1 MRDEL
6 LSYYERELT
15 YVRRLGAEF
24 AQKYPKIAS
33 RLQLEPTRCEDP
45 HVERLIEGFAL
56 LAARVHLKL
65 DDEFPEISQALL
77 NLLFPHFL
85 RPIPAATIVQ
95 FRRDPK
101 QGKLTSG
108 VTIPTGTTLY
118 SKPVAGMPCKF
129 RTVYDT
135 VVWPI
140 DITDARVLAPDR
152 LDPPVKSNDA
162 VAALR
167 VELTAQGGA
176 PWADMELNALRF
188 HIDAEGVVG
197 HGLYELLLNN
207 TVEILIRDTDPKSR
221 QRPIALHAASL
232 KAVGFEPGEALTP
245 YPRRSFAAYRLL
257 QEYFSFPAKFFFFDL
272 TDLDVLKDADFGP
285 KIELAFLFSSYER
298 TDRQETL
305 EGGVSARNIRLGC
318 SPAVNL
324 FEQTA
329 EPIALDHTRYE
340 HQVIPN
346 VRRRDDVEV
355 FSVDR
360 VTAAKPGSGATSD
373 LEPFYAFRHG
383 AADRA
388 QTVYWQVAR
397 RSPYGRRMSADEVFM
412 TLVNDTGRPR
422 LGDFE
427 VLTVRCT
434 CTNGDLP
441 SKLPFGDEKGDFDA
455 EGAAAAPIIVALRK
469 PTRTIR
475 PPLGQEVLW
484 RLISHLSLNYLSIVE
499 EGKGALQEILR
510 LYDFPGSVDAARQ
523 IEGIVALHSERKFS
537 RVISE
542 NGISYVRGVRVELEL
557 DEEQFVGGGVYL
569 FASIIEQFFGHYVT
583 LNSFSQLRVTTRQR
597 KESLREWAPRA
608 GHRIL
613 L

>member
-33 RLQLEPTRCEDP
+33 RLQLEAGRCEDP
-45 HVERLIEGFAL
+45 HVERLIEAFAL

-101 QGKLTSG
+101 QGKLTAG
-108 VTIPTGTTLY
+108 VTIPSGTTLY

-135 VVWPI
+135 TVWPI
-140 DITDARVLAPDR
+140 DVADARFLPPDR

-167 VELTAQGGA
+167 VELAAQGGV
-176 PWADMELNALRF
+176 PWAEMGLGALRF
-188 HIDAEGVVG
+188 HLDAEGVIG

-207 TVEILIRDTDPKSR
+207 TVEVLLRDPDPKSR
-221 QRPIALHAASL
+221 QRPIALPGGAV
-232 KAVGFEPGEALTP
+232 KAVGFDPAHALTP
-245 YPRRSFAAYRLL
+245 HPRRSFAAYRLL
-257 QEYFSFPAKFFFFDL
+257 QEYFAFPAKFFFVEIEG
-272 TDLDVLKDADFGP
+272 LDVLNEAEFGP
-285 KIELAFLFSSYER
+285 RVELVFLFSAFER
-298 TDRQETL
+298 TDRQEAL
-305 EGGVSARNIRLGC
+305 EAGVSARNIRLGC
-318 SPAVNL
+318 APAVNL

-329 EPIALDHTRYE
+329 EPIALDQTRFE

-360 VTAAKPGSGATSD
+360 VTAAKPGSGATTD

-383 AADRA
+383 AADRS
-388 QTVYWQVAR
+388 QTVYWQTTR
-397 RSPYGRRMSADEVFM
+397 RAPYGRRAATDEVFM
-412 TLVNDTGRPR
+412 TLVNDSGRPR

-475 PPLGQEVLW
+475 PPLGQDVLW

-510 LYDFPGSVDAARQ
+510 LYDFAGSVDASRQ
-523 IEGIVALHSERKFS
+523 IAGISGLSSERKFS

-542 NGISYVRGVRVELEL
+542 NGISYVRGVKVEMEL

-569 FASIIEQFFGHYVT
+569 FASIIEQFLGHYVT

-597 KESLREWAPRA
+597 RESLREWAPRA

>member
-33 RLQLEPTRCEDP
+33 RLLLEPGRCEDP
-45 HVERLIEGFAL
+45 HVERLIEAFAL
-56 LAARVHLKL
+56 LAARVHLKM

-85 RPIPAATIVQ
+85 RPIPSATIVQ
-95 FRRDPK
+95 FRRDAK

-108 VTIPTGTTLY
+108 VTIPSGTTLY
-118 SKPVAGMPCKF
+118 SKPVAGIPCKF

-140 DITDARVLAPDR
+140 DIADARFLAPDR

-167 VELTAQGGA
+167 VELEAQDGV
-176 PWADMELNALRF
+176 PWEDMGLSQLRF

-207 TVEILIRDTDPKSR
+207 TVEVLLRDPDPKSK
-221 QRPIALHAASL
+221 QRPIALPPSAV

-257 QEYFSFPAKFFFFDL
+257 QEYFAFPAKFFFIDL
-272 TDLDVLKDADFGP
+272 TDLGVLESAAFGP
-285 KIELAFLFSSYER
+285 KVELVFLFAAYER
-298 TDRQETL
+298 TDRQEAL
-305 EGGVSARNIRLGC
+305 EAGVSAGNIRLAC

-329 EPIALDHTRYE
+329 EPIALDQTHYE

-346 VRRRDDVEV
+346 RRRRDDVEV
-355 FSVDR
+355 FSIDN
-360 VTAAKPGSGATSD
+360 VTAGKPGGGSTTD

-383 AADRA
+383 AGAREK
-388 QTVYWQVAR
+388 TVYWQIAR
-397 RSPYGRRMSADEVFM
+397 RAPFGRRTSADEVHM
-412 TLVNDTGRPR
+412 TLVNDGGQPR
-422 LGDFE
+422 TGDFE

-455 EGAAAAPIIVALRK
+455 EGAAAAPCIVALRK
-469 PTRTIR
+469 PTRTVR
-475 PPLGQEVLW
+475 PPLGQDVLW
-484 RLISHLSLNYLSIVE
+484 RLISHLSLNYLSLVE
-499 EGKGALQEILR
+499 EGRGALQEILR
-510 LYDFPGSVDAARQ
+510 LYDFPGTVDAARQ
-523 IEGIVALHSERKFS
+523 IEGIVSLNSERKFS

-542 NGISYVRGVRVELEL
+542 NGISYVRGVRVDMQL

-569 FASIIEQFFGHYVT
+569 FASIIEQFLGHYVT
-583 LNSFSQLRVTTRQR
+583 LNSFSQLRVSTRQR
-597 KESLREWAPRA
+597 KEMLREWAPRA

>member
-33 RLQLEPTRCEDP
+33 RLLLEPGRCEDP
-45 HVERLIEGFAL
+45 HVERLIEAFSL
-56 LAARVHLKL
+56 LAARVHLKM

-85 RPIPAATIVQ
+85 RPIPSATVVQ

-108 VTIPTGTTLY
+108 VTIPRGTMLY
-118 SKPVAGMPCKF
+118 SKPVSGMPCKF

-140 DITDARVLAPDR
+140 DIADARFLPPDR

-167 VELTAQGGA
+167 VELAAQGGV
-176 PWADMELNALRF
+176 PWAEMGMGTLRF

-197 HGLYELLLNN
+197 HGIYELLLNN
-207 TVEILIRDTDPKSR
+207 TVEVLLRDTDPKSR
-221 QRPIALHAASL
+221 QRPIALSAASV
-232 KAVGFEPGEALTP
+232 KAVGFEPDQAITP
-245 YPRRSFAAYRLL
+245 YPRRSFGAYRLL

-272 TDLDVLKDADFGP
+272 CDLEILNEAEFGP
-285 KIELAFLFSSYER
+285 SLELVFLFSAYER

-305 EGGVSARNIRLGC
+305 EGGISRANIRLSC
-318 SPAVNL
+318 SPAANL

-329 EPIALDHTRYE
+329 EPIALDQTRYE

-360 VTAAKPGSGATSD
+360 VTAAKPGSGATVD

-383 AADRA
+383 AADRS
-388 QTVYWQVAR
+388 QTVYWQIAR
-397 RSPYGRRMSADEVFM
+397 RAPHGRRVSADEVFM
-412 TLVNDTGRPR
+412 TLVNDGGRPK

-455 EGAAAAPIIVALRK
+455 EGAAAAPIILALRK
-469 PTRTIR
+469 PTRTVR
-475 PPLGQEVLW
+475 PPLGQDILW
-484 RLISHLSLNYLSIVE
+484 RLISHLSLNYLSLVE
-499 EGKGALQEILR
+499 EGRGALQEILS
-510 LYDFPGSVDAARQ
+510 LYDYSGTVDAARQ
-523 IEGIVALHSERKFS
+523 IEGIVGLHSERKFS

-542 NGISYVRGVRVELEL
+542 NGITYVRGVRVEMEL

-569 FASIIEQFFGHYVT
+569 FASIIEQFLGHYVT
-583 LNSFSQLRVTTRQR
+583 LNSFSQLRVNTRQR

>member
-33 RLQLEPTRCEDP
+33 RLLLEAGRCEDP
-45 HVERLIEGFAL
+45 HVERLIEAFAL

-65 DDEFPEISQALL
+65 DDDFPQISQALL
-77 NLLFPHFL
+77 NHLFPHFL
-85 RPIPAATIVQ
+85 RPIPSATIVQ

-101 QGKLTSG
+101 QGKLTTG
-108 VTIPTGTTLY
+108 VNIPRGTTLY

-129 RTVYDT
+129 RTAYDA

-140 DITDARVLAPDR
+140 DVQDARFLPPDR
-152 LDPPVKSNDA
+152 LDPPVKSTDA
-162 VAALR
+162 VASLR
-167 VELTAQGGA
+167 LELAAQGGA
-176 PWADMELNALRF
+176 SWEEMGLKTLRF
-188 HIDAEGVVG
+188 HIDADGVIG
-197 HGLYELLLNN
+197 HSLYELLLNN
-207 TVEILIRDTDPKSR
+207 TVEVLLRDPNPKSR
-221 QRPIALHAASL
+221 QRPIALPGVAV
-232 KAVGFEPGEALTP
+232 KAVGFESTQALTP
-245 YPRRSFAAYRLL
+245 YPRRSFSAYRLL
-257 QEYFSFPAKFFFFDL
+257 QEYFSFPAKFFFIDVEG
-272 TDLDVLKDADFGP
+272 LDAVTAGEFGDS
-285 KIELAFLFSSYER
+285 IELIFLFSEFER

-305 EGGVSARNIRLGC
+305 EAGVSARNIRLGC
-318 SPAVNL
+318 APAVNL

-329 EPIALDHTRYE
+329 EPIALDQTHYE
-340 HQVIPN
+340 YQVIPN

-360 VTAAKPGSGATSD
+360 VTAAKAGTGSTTD

-383 AADRA
+383 APDRE
-388 QTVYWQVAR
+388 QSVYWQVER
-397 RSPYGRRMSADEVFM
+397 RTPYGRRMSADEVFM
-412 TLVNDTGRPR
+412 TLVNDSGRPK

-475 PPLGQEVLW
+475 PPLGQDVLW
-484 RLISHLSLNYLSIVE
+484 RLISHLSLNYLSLVE

-510 LYDFPGSVDAARQ
+510 LYDFPGSVESSRQ
-523 IEGIVALHSERKFS
+523 IAGILELHSERKFS

-542 NGISYVRGVRVELEL
+542 NGISYVRGVGVEMEL

-569 FASIIEQFFGHYVT
+569 FSSVIEQFLGHYVT
-583 LNSFSQLRVTTRQR
+583 LNSFSQLRVKTRQR

>member
-33 RLQLEPTRCEDP
+33 RLLLEPGRCEDP
-45 HVERLIEGFAL
+45 HVERLIEAFAL
-56 LAARVHLKL
+56 LAARVHLKM

-85 RPIPAATIVQ
+85 RPIPSSTIVQ
-95 FRRDPK
+95 FRRDAK
-101 QGKLTSG
+101 QGKLTAG
-108 VTIPTGTTLY
+108 ATIPKGTTLY
-118 SKPVAGMPCKF
+118 SKPVSGMPCKF
-129 RTVYDT
+129 RTIYDT

-140 DITDARVLAPDR
+140 DIADARFQPPDR

-162 VAALR
+162 VASLR
-167 VELTAQGGA
+167 VELHAQGGA
-176 PWADMELNALRF
+176 PWEDMDMRTLRF
-188 HIDAEGVVG
+188 HLDAEGVIG

-207 TVEILIRDTDPKSR
+207 TVEVLIRDMDPKSK
-221 QRPIALHAASL
+221 QRPVALPAA
-232 KAVGFEPGEALTP
+232 AVRPVGFEPDQALTP

-257 QEYFSFPAKFFFFDL
+257 QEYFAFPAKFFFFEL
-272 TDLDVLKDADFGP
+272 TDLDVLSAAAFGP
-285 KIELAFLFSSYER
+285 RIELIFLFSAYER
-298 TDRQETL
+298 TDRQEAL
-305 EGGVSARNIRLGC
+305 EAGVSANNVRLGC

-340 HQVIPN
+340 HQVTPN
-346 VRRRDDVEV
+346 RRRPDDVEI

-360 VTAAKPGSGATSD
+360 VTAGKPGGGATAE

-383 AADRA
+383 AADREK
-388 QTVYWQVAR
+388 TVYWQIAR
-397 RSPYGRRMSADEVFM
+397 RAPFGRRTSADEVHM
-412 TLVNDTGRPR
+412 TLVNDQGRPR
-422 LGDFE
+422 AGDFE

-455 EGAAAAPIIVALRK
+455 EGAAAAPRIVALRK

-475 PPLGQEVLW
+475 PPLGQDVLW
-484 RLISHLSLNYLSIVE
+484 RLISHLSLNYLSLVE

-510 LYDFPGSVDAARQ
+510 LYDFPGTVDATRQ
-523 IEGIVALHSERKFS
+523 IEGILGLSSERKFS

-542 NGISYVRGVRVELEL
+542 NGITYVRGVRIHMEL

-569 FASIIEQFFGHYVT
+569 FASILEQFFGHYVT
-583 LNSFSQLRVTTRQR
+583 LNSFSQLRVRTRQR
-597 KESLREWAPRA
+597 KEVLREWAPRA

>member
-24 AQKYPKIAS
+24 AEKYPKIAS
-33 RLQLEPTRCEDP
+33 RLLLEPGRCEDP
-45 HVERLIEGFAL
+45 HVERLIESFAL
-56 LAARVHLKL
+56 LAARVHLKM

-85 RPIPAATIVQ
+85 RPIPSATVVQ
-95 FRRDPK
+95 FRRDAK

-108 VTIPTGTTLY
+108 VTIPSGTMLY
-118 SKPVAGMPCKF
+118 SKPVAGAPCKF

-140 DITDARVLAPDR
+140 DIADARLLPPDR

-167 VELTAQGGA
+167 VELAAQGGVA
-176 PWADMELNALRF
+176 WDGMGLDKLRF

-207 TVEILIRDTDPKSR
+207 TVEVLLRDPDPKSK
-221 QRPIALHAASL
+221 QRPIALPASAVA
-232 KAVGFEPGEALTP
+232 AVGFESDQALTP
-245 YPRRSFAAYRLL
+245 YPKRSFAAYRLL
-257 QEYFSFPAKFFFFDL
+257 QEYFAFPAKFFFFEVGDL
-272 TDLDVLKDADFGP
+272 AAIAEAEFGP
-285 KIELAFLFSSYER
+285 RVELVFLFSAYER

-305 EGGVSARNIRLGC
+305 ESGVSASNLRLAC

-329 EPIALDHTRYE
+329 EPIALDQTHYE

-346 VRRRDDVEV
+346 RRRRDDVEV

-360 VTAAKPGSGATSD
+360 VTAGEPGGGSTTD
-373 LEPFYAFRHG
+373 LEPFYSFRHG
-383 AADRA
+383 AAERGE
-388 QTVYWQVAR
+388 TVYWQIAR
-397 RSPYGRRMSADEVFM
+397 RAPLGARTSTDEVHL
-412 TLVNDTGRPR
+412 TLVNDSGRPR
-422 LGDFE
+422 AGDFE

-455 EGAAAAPIIVALRK
+455 EGAAAAPCIVALRK
-469 PTRTIR
+469 PTRTVR
-475 PPLGQEVLW
+475 PPLGQDVLW
-484 RLISHLSLNYLSIVE
+484 RLISHLSLNYLSLVE
-499 EGKGALQEILR
+499 EGRGALQEILR
-510 LYDFPGSVDAARQ
+510 LYDFPGTVDAARQ
-523 IEGIVALHSERKFS
+523 IDGIVGLSSARKFS

-542 NGISYVRGVRVELEL
+542 NGISYVRGVRVDMEL

-569 FASIIEQFFGHYVT
+569 FASIIEQFLGHYVT
-583 LNSFSQLRVTTRQR
+583 LNSFSQLRVATRQR
-597 KESLREWAPRA
+597 KEALREWAPRA

>member
-1 MRDEL
+1 MRDDL

-33 RLQLEPTRCEDP
+33 RLMLEPGRCEDP
-45 HVERLIEGFAL
+45 HVERLIEAFSL
-56 LAARVHLKL
+56 LAARIHLKM

-85 RPIPAATIVQ
+85 RPIPSATIVQ

-108 VTIPTGTTLY
+108 VTIASGTTLY

-129 RTVYDT
+129 RTVYET

-140 DITDARVLAPDR
+140 GIEDARFLSPDR

-167 VELTAQGGA
+167 VELGSQGGV
-176 PWADMELNALRF
+176 PWEEMGVGKLRF

-197 HGLYELLLNN
+197 HGLYELLMNN
-207 TVEILIRDTDPKSR
+207 TVEVLLRDPDPKSR
-221 QRPIALHAASL
+221 QRPIALPAAAV
-232 KAVGFEPGEALTP
+232 KPVGFEAKEALLP
-245 YPRRSFAAYRLL
+245 YPKRSFAAYRLL
-257 QEYFSFPAKFFFFDL
+257 QEYFSFPSKFFFLDL
-272 TDLDVLKDADFGP
+272 EGLEVLGESDFGP
-285 KIELAFLFSSYER
+285 RVELVFLFSEYER

-305 EGGVSARNIRLGC
+305 EAGVSASNIRLGC
-318 SPAVNL
+318 APAVNL

-329 EPIALDHTRYE
+329 EPIGLDQTRYE

-355 FSVDR
+355 FSIDR
-360 VTAAKPGSGATSD
+360 VTGAKPGGGTTTD
-373 LEPFYAFRHG
+373 LEPFYGFRHG
-383 AADRA
+383 APDRSE
-388 QTVYWQVAR
+388 TVYWQSSR
-397 RSPYGRRMSADEVFM
+397 RAPHGKRTSADEVFL
-412 TLVNDTGRPR
+412 TLVNDSGRPQ

-441 SKLPFGDEKGDFDA
+441 SKLPFGDAKGDFDA

-475 PPLGQEVLW
+475 PPLGQDLLW
-484 RLISHLSLNYLSIVE
+484 RLISHLSLNYLSIVD
-499 EGKGALQEILR
+499 EGRGALQEILR

-523 IEGIVALHSERKFS
+523 IDGIAAVRSERRFS

-542 NGISYVRGVRVELEL
+542 NGISYVRGVGVEIEL

-569 FASIIEQFFGHYVT
+569 FASIIEQFLGHYVT

>member
-1 MRDEL
+1 VRDEL

-33 RLQLEPTRCEDP
+33 RLLLEPGRCEDP
-45 HVERLIEGFAL
+45 HVERLIEAFAL
-56 LAARVHLKL
+56 LSARVHLKM

-85 RPIPAATIVQ
+85 RPIPSMTIVQ
-95 FRRDPK
+95 FRRDAK

-108 VTIPTGTTLY
+108 ATIPAGTTLY

-140 DITDARVLAPDR
+140 DIAEARFVAPDR

-167 VELTAQGGA
+167 LELASQGGV
-176 PWADMELNALRF
+176 PWADMELKTLRF
-188 HIDAEGVVG
+188 HIDAEGVIG

-207 TVEILIRDTDPKSR
+207 TVEVLIRDTDPKSR
-221 QRPIALHAASL
+221 QRPIALPASSVRE
-232 KAVGFEPGEALTP
+232 VGFETSQALTP
-245 YPRRSFAAYRLL
+245 YPRRSFSAYRLL
-257 QEYFSFPAKFFFFDL
+257 QEYFAFPAKFFFIDVSDL
-272 TDLDVLKDADFGP
+272 EALADAELSP
-285 KIELAFLFSSYER
+285 RIELIFLFSSFER

-305 EGGVSARNIRLGC
+305 EAGVSARNIRLGC
-318 SPAVNL
+318 APAVNL
-324 FEQTA
+324 FEQAA
-329 EPIALDHTRYE
+329 EPIALDQTHYE
-340 HQVIPN
+340 HQVVPN

-360 VTAAKPGSGATSD
+360 VTAAKPGSGATTE
-373 LEPFYAFRHG
+373 LEPFYAYRHG
-383 AADRA
+383 AAEREN
-388 QTVYWQVAR
+388 TVYWQISR
-397 RSPYGRRMSADEVFM
+397 RAPYGRRLSADEVFM
-412 TLVNDTGRPR
+412 TLVNDSGQPR

-475 PPLGQEVLW
+475 PPLGQDILW
-484 RLISHLSLNYLSIVE
+484 RLVSHLSLNYLSIVE
-499 EGKGALQEILR
+499 EGRGALQQILR

-523 IEGIVALHSERKFS
+523 IDGIVGLKSDRKFS

-542 NGISYVRGVRVELEL
+542 NGITYVRGVHVDMEL

-569 FASIIEQFFGHYVT
+569 FASIIEQFLGHYVT

-597 KESLREWAPRA
+597 KEILREWPPRA

>member
-1 MRDEL
+1 VRDEL

-33 RLQLEPTRCEDP
+33 RLLLEPGRCEDP
-45 HVERLIEGFAL
+45 HVERLIEAFSL
-56 LAARVHLKL
+56 LAARVHLKM

-85 RPIPAATIVQ
+85 RPIPSATIVQ

-101 QGKLTSG
+101 QGKLTTG
-108 VTIPTGTTLY
+108 VTIPGGTTLY
-118 SKPVAGMPCKF
+118 SKPVAGLPCKF

-140 DITDARVLAPDR
+140 NIDDARFLSPDR

-167 VELTAQGGA
+167 VELGSQGGV
-176 PWADMELNALRF
+176 PWEEMALKQLRF
-188 HIDAEGVVG
+188 HIDAEGVIG
-197 HGLYELLLNN
+197 HGLYELLMNN
-207 TVEILIRDTDPKSR
+207 TVEVLLRDPDPKSR
-221 QRPIALHAASL
+221 QRPIALPASAV
-232 KAVGFEPGEALTP
+232 KPVGFEAKEALLP
-245 YPRRSFAAYRLL
+245 YPKRSFTAYRLL
-257 QEYFSFPAKFFFFDL
+257 QEYFSFPAKFFFVDL
-272 TDLDVLKDADFGP
+272 EGLDVVAEAEFGP
-285 KIELAFLFSSYER
+285 RIELVFLFSEYGR
-298 TDRQETL
+298 ADRQETM
-305 EGGVSARNIRLGC
+305 EAGVSASNIRLGC
-318 SPAVNL
+318 APAVNL

-329 EPIALDHTRYE
+329 EPIGLDQTRYE

-355 FSVDR
+355 FSLDR
-360 VTAAKPGSGATSD
+360 VTAAKPGTGTTTD
-373 LEPFYAFRHG
+373 LEPFYGFRHG
-383 AADRA
+383 AAERN
-388 QTVYWQVAR
+388 QTVYWQASR
-397 RSPYGRRMSADEVFM
+397 RAPHGKRTSADEVFL
-412 TLVNDTGRPR
+412 TLVNDGGRPQ

-441 SKLPFGDEKGDFDA
+441 SKLPFGDAKGDFDA

-475 PPLGQEVLW
+475 PPLGQDVLW

-499 EGKGALQEILR
+499 EGRGALQEILR
-510 LYDFPGSVDAARQ
+510 LYDFPGSVDASRQ
-523 IEGIVALHSERKFS
+523 IEGITAVRSERRFS

-542 NGISYVRGVRVELEL
+542 NGISYVRGVGVELEL

-569 FASIIEQFFGHYVT
+569 FASIIEQFLGHYVT